1 MKKSVLKT
9 TIALVLAILLTVPT
23 IFAVQLPQI
32 NSGVVDS
39 DQNSLIG
46 RVLGLIQ
53 GIAVAIALGM
63 LIIIGIQY
71 VTATGE
77 KKGQIK
83 DTAINYLFGAVCIFA
98 AVVILQGI
106 KSLVDGIGTTATLN

>member
-9 TIALVLAILLTVPT
+9 TIALVLAVLLTVPT
-23 IFAVQLPQI
+23 IFANSTPVAALPTIDTTAGSSQNQLVSRI
-32 NSGVVDS
+32 
-39 DQNSLIG
+39 
-46 RVLGLIQ
+46 LGLIQ
-53 GIAVAIALGM
+53 FVAISIALGM

-98 AVVILQGI
+98 AAAILGGI
-106 KSLVDGIGTTATLN
+106 RSLVSTIQA